1 VAPDPVAVGGAAGA
15 GSPPRR
21 VVVATGNAH
30 KLTEIA
36 AILAAVPALAADPP
50 RLVPMGDLGVPA
62 PVEDGATFAAN
73 ALIKA
78 RACAAATDLP
88 ALADDSG
95 LEVAALGGAPGV
107 RSARFAGEPTDDA
120 ANNALLLRRLTEVGA
135 LDPVARRAAF
145 VCAVALVLPDGT
157 ERIAEGRMAG
167 HVVAAPRGSHG
178 FGYDP
183 LFVADAT
190 ADGRTNAEL
199 APAEKDAISH
209 RGAALRALG
218 PELARLLGAR

>member
-1 VAPDPVAVGGAAGA
+1 MSGG
-15 GSPPRR
+15 STRI
-21 VVVATGNAH
+21 VVATANAH

-36 AILAAVPALAADPP
+36 AILAGVPALAAAPP
-50 RLVPMGDLGVPA
+50 VLVPMSELGVPS

-78 RACAAATDLP
+78 RACATATGLP

-95 LEVAALGGAPGV
+95 IAVEALDGGPGV

-120 ANNALLLRRLTEVGA
+120 ANNALLLARLDDSGAVGPA
-135 LDPVARRAAF
+135 ARRAAF
-145 VCAVALVLPDGT
+145 VCAAALVLPDGT
-157 ERIAEGRMAG
+157 ERVAEGRMEG
-167 HVVAAPRGSHG
+167 HVVAAPRGTHG

-190 ADGRTNAEL
+190 PDGRTNGEL
-199 APAEKDAISH
+199 LPAEKDAISH
-209 RGAALRALG
+209 RGAAFRALA
-218 PELARLLGAR
+218 PELAALLNR